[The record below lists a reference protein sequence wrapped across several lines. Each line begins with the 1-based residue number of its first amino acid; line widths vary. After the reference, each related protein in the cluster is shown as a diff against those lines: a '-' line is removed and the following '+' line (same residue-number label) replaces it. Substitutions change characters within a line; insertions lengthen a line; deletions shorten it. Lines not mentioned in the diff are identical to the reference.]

1 MIPIVSDSWATPR
14 MSPVLFPKFQAS
26 GLHFDVQ
33 DLNEPAPIETVLFC
47 PASTILP
54 RHALEFPR
62 SQRHFIGVFSMKQR
76 LSTSSDNDVNANPL
90 LAFYLQG
97 EEYANDILAAQD
109 SLAGSQP
116 VSGCPLY
123 VHGLANLKR
132 ETGVCL
138 PDVLLC
144 QQDCRAI

>member
-1 MIPIVSDSWATPR
+1 MPIVPDSWAPPTKYPA
-14 MSPVLFPKFQAS
+14 LFPKFQAS

-33 DLNEPAPIETVLFC
+33 NLNEIAPIETVLFC
-47 PASTILP
+47 PASATLI
-54 RHALEFPR
+54 RNALELPR

-76 LSTSSDNDVNANPL
+76 LSKSLDNDVNANPL

-97 EEYANDILAAQD
+97 EEYANDILAAQG
-109 SLAGSQP
+109 SIVGSQP

-123 VHGLANLKR
+123 VHGLVNLQQ

-138 PDVLLC
+138 PDALLC
-144 QQDCRAI
+144 QQDSRAI